1 MREQF
6 HGHGTDVG
14 GIIFCFLLRLSTSN
28 TLTLQL
34 LTLIQSYT
42 IYLRLLT
49 LASAHLILQ
58 YFRLVPLVGWRAEER
73 DVWELAGL
81 IGEVLQLN
89 WIREGPAKE
98 RQPNIFI

>member
-6 HGHGTDVG
+6 HGYGTDVRK
-14 GIIFCFLLRLSTSN
+14 IIFCFPLRLSTSN
-28 TLTLQL
+28 GST

-49 LASAHLILQ
+49 LASTPLILQ

-73 DVWELAGL
+73 DAWELAGL

-89 WIREGPAKE
+89 WFRDGPAKE
-98 RQPNIFI
+98 RQPNLFI